1 MTRSIVPAP
10 EHIACDILVL
20 RGQRV
25 LLDTHLAA
33 LYGVTTKRLNEQV
46 KRNAERFPDDFVFRL
61 TRSEVEALNRSQI
74 ATGSQKH
81 RDPRFLP
88 FAFTEHGAIQAANV
102 LNSSKAIEM
111 GIYVVRAFLRL
122 REMLASNT
130 ELARQFAR
138 LEARLDKKLADHDE
152 AIAAILSAIR
162 QLMNPPSPRRRPI
175 GFTAD
180 LSGKK

>member
-74 ATGSQKH
+74 ATGPRSTVTRDFYPSLSQST
-81 RDPRFLP
+81 
-88 FAFTEHGAIQAANV
+88 A
-102 LNSSKAIEM
+102 
-111 GIYVVRAFLRL
+111 
-122 REMLASNT
+122 
-130 ELARQFAR
+130 QF
-138 LEARLDKKLADHDE
+138 
-152 AIAAILSAIR
+152 
-162 QLMNPPSPRRRPI
+162 RRP
-175 GFTAD
+175 TC
-180 LSGKK
+180 